1 MSLRWL
7 NIFSQLIIDVKLY
20 ILEFH
25 FENYIEM
32 IMVYLQVLVLVAK
45 EAAIV
50 LVAKEAAIVLAV
62 VVARIIT
69 C

>member
-7 NIFSQLIIDVKLY
+7 NNFSQLVIDVKLY

-50 LVAKEAAIVLAV
+50 LVAEGAVLVLAV
-62 VVARIIT
+62 VVA
-69 C
+69 

>member
-50 LVAKEAAIVLAV
+50 LAV